1 MTMSVSQA
9 AYLLG
14 DTKTEHERLVTQAS
28 VLDPITE
35 RVFRDAGIGPGR
47 RVLDIGSG
55 VGDVAMLAAKLV
67 GPSGA
72 VVGVERE
79 ATTIAKARARVAAA
93 GLSNVNF
100 VLGDV
105 AGVES
110 AETFD
115 AVVGRLI
122 LEYIPHTGAVL
133 RSLSTL
139 LRPGGVVVFQDACW
153 GPLLQLSAH
162 LPLRSKCASLIYRA
176 FELSGAHMNMEFV
189 LYRAIQECGLPAPN
203 MRVEVPV
210 GNEPDVVHWVYD
222 IFCTLLPRMPSD
234 EFKDKG
240 IGDLETLKSRLEA
253 ERTAANSFGACVGLV
268 SAWSRKPENGF

>member
-1 MTMSVSQA
+1 MKASVSHTT
-9 AYLLG
+9 YLLG
-14 DTKTEHERLVTQAS
+14 DTRAEHERLVRQAA
-28 VLDPITE
+28 VLEPLTE
-35 RVFRDAGIGPGR
+35 RVFHDAGIGPGR

-55 VGDVAMLAAKLV
+55 AGDVAMLVAKLV

-72 VVGVERE
+72 VVGVERD
-79 ATTIAKARARVAAA
+79 ATTIARARARVAAA
-93 GLSNVNF
+93 GLSNVSF
-100 VLGDV
+100 VHGDV

-122 LEYIPHTGAVL
+122 LEYIPRPGSVL
-133 RSLSTL
+133 HSLSVL
-139 LRPGGVVVFQDACW
+139 LRPGGLMVFQDACW

-176 FELSGAHMNMEFV
+176 FELSGAHMNMELV
-189 LYRAIQECGLPAPN
+189 LYQAIQESGLPAPN
-203 MRVEVPV
+203 MRVEVAI
-210 GNEPDVVHWVYD
+210 GNEGNVVHWVYD

-234 EFKDKG
+234 ELKDKK
-240 IGDLETLKSRLEA
+240 IGNLETLKSRLEA

-268 SAWSRKPENGF
+268 SAWSRKPE